1 MNISIAIP
9 DSFLEDE
16 KTLENKTRKIAI
28 IARACGIFQV
38 DKIIIYRHGK
48 GNDNDSKLT
57 VTILKYLQT
66 PQYFRRQVYGK
77 TKLLKFAGILPPL
90 KTPNQIGTSD
100 PKKIKKND
108 IRDGIIVRYKGE
120 KGVDIGINQIIP
132 YYTKEDIGKKI
143 IIQIKNTYPNF
154 SVKEISKSE
163 IDGYW
168 SYDIKQTGNIFSFLS
183 NWTGIK
189 ILTSRK
195 SKNLNRQF
203 IEELKKSTKSI
214 LVVFGS
220 TTKGIHDIL
229 GNNINNLQNSKM
241 VNFFPCQ
248 GTQTI
253 RIEEA
258 VLGGLSIL
266 NSIDSL
272 NK

>member
-16 KTLENKTRKIAI
+16 NTLENKTRKIAI

-132 YYTKEDIGKKI
+132 YYTKEDIGKRI
-143 IIQIKNTYPNF
+143 IIQIKNIFP
-154 SVKEISKSE
+154 K
-163 IDGYW
+163 
-168 SYDIKQTGNIFSFLS
+168 IKLP
-183 NWTGIK
+183 
-189 ILTSRK
+189 L
-195 SKNLNRQF
+195 
-203 IEELKKSTKSI
+203 
-214 LVVFGS
+214 
-220 TTKGIHDIL
+220 
-229 GNNINNLQNSKM
+229 
-241 VNFFPCQ
+241 
-248 GTQTI
+248 
-253 RIEEA
+253 
-258 VLGGLSIL
+258 
-266 NSIDSL
+266 
-272 NK
+272 